1 MLPMS
6 GWKLSPARRTLAL
19 VLFLGLVLSGAALF
33 FVPAFVIRP
42 FRYQSP
48 EALNLAIALRTVA
61 PWATVVAATLAA
73 LLAIVLWRRVPLGS
87 KFILVPGMLLVL
99 FAAVMAQMN
108 YFEWMFHPVKAA
120 GFEPAASAQLD
131 DSEMVF
137 AVRYGSDARAYPI
150 RAMGYHHIFNDVVGG
165 VPIAVTY

>member
-1 MLPMS
+1 MS
-6 GWKLSPARRTLAL
+6 GWNLSPAQRTLAL
-19 VLFLGLVLSGAALF
+19 FLFLALALSGAALF

-48 EALNLAIALRTVA
+48 EALSLAMALRTVA
-61 PWATVVAATLAA
+61 PWATAVAATLVL
-73 LLAIVLWRRVPLGS
+73 LLAIVLWRRVSLGP
-87 KFILVPGMLLVL
+87 KFVLVPGMLLVL

-120 GFEPAASAQLD
+120 GFEPAASARLD

-137 AVRYGSDARAYPI
+137 AVRYGNDSRAYPI

>member
-1 MLPMS
+1 MPR
-6 GWKLSPARRTLAL
+6 WNFSPTQLGLAL
-19 VLFLGLVLSGAALF
+19 FLFVGLVLSGTALF

-48 EALNLAIALRTVA
+48 AALNLAMALRTVA
-61 PWATVVAATLAA
+61 PWATIIAAALAI
-73 LLAIVLWRRVPLGS
+73 LLAIALWRRVSLWP
-87 KFILVPGMLLVL
+87 KFVLVPGLLVLL
-99 FAAVMAQMN
+99 FAAVMAHLN
-108 YFEWMFHPVKAA
+108 YFEWMFHPVKTA
-120 GFEPAASAQLD
+120 GFEPAASAKLD

-137 AVRYGSDARAYPI
+137 AVRYGTDARAYPI